1 MGRTAF
7 MKATSPPNFIEI
19 HQSVW
24 PKSRNK
30 QASKQ
35 ADKNPPIP
43 STLGVEPRP
52 CSLRSLGQLTYV
64 HVWSLSFMIPLRL
77 FFKTALQFLQGL
89 SSKCSKRLPKNWR
102 FLKFRKLEF
111 FGAPCR
117 PLKLDFRNRS

>member
-52 CSLRSLGQLTYV
+52 CSLRSLGQQKSQNRGSGNPIQRDLGNL
-64 HVWSLSFMIPLRL
+64 SL
-77 FFKTALQFLQGL
+77 
-89 SSKCSKRLPKNWR
+89 
-102 FLKFRKLEF
+102 
-111 FGAPCR
+111 R
-117 PLKLDFRNRS
+117 PLKVLSVPTRFPKTRLKKMQ